1 MTLVRFSMEFQADT
15 TDIVTVSLDLK
26 AETDLI
32 VETSNKLHLV
42 QTIASEYQ
50 KNAIYNNFQ

>member
-1 MTLVRFSMEFQADT
+1 MTLVRFSMEFQAGT
-15 TDIVTVSLDLK
+15 SDIVTVSLDLK

-32 VETSNKLHLV
+32 VETSNKLYLV

-50 KNAIYNNFQ
+50 ENALYNNFQ